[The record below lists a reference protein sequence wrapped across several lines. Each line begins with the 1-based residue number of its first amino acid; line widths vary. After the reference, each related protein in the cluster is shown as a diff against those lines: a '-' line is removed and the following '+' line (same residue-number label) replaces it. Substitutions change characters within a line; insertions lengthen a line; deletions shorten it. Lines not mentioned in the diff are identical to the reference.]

1 VRLILTRIAVFALA
15 GTVIGLLVSM
25 WLSRFIAPLLYGLE
39 PRDPLTLAAPT
50 VTLACVAAVAGWI
63 PASRAARINPAQ
75 VLREN

>member
-39 PRDPLTLAAPT
+39 PRDPLTLVAAT
-50 VTLACVAAVAGWI
+50 VTLACVVAVAGWI
-63 PASRAARINPAQ
+63 PASRAARINPAR